1 MRYSTRHCW
10 LLDPRGKILNAKTGK
25 PLEHQAKKVA
35 ETKELLSG
43 LTEAS
48 LKVLVAAIRRRMK
61 AEGVIALSIPE
72 TGPVIATYRRELDS
86 P

>member
-1 MRYSTRHCW
+1 M
-10 LLDPRGKILNAKTGK
+10 
-25 PLEHQAKKVA
+25 VA
-35 ETKELLSG
+35 EPKELPSS
-43 LTEAS
+43 LTVNEAS

>member
-1 MRYSTRHCW
+1 M
-10 LLDPRGKILNAKTGK
+10 N
-25 PLEHQAKKVA
+25 
-35 ETKELLSG
+35 
-43 LTEAS
+43 EAS